1 MYTGIE
7 DDLNLHDEQQK
18 TKVMNDTFEC
28 APSHYVKRRSGL
40 QAICPRARTNPSF
53 GRCLQRLYCATDHR
67 LLLGAGRS
75 DVHSLLQIRV
85 RASSTRRQT
94 VLEIPTLG
102 RVVVNAF
109 AGVHVDALVVVV
121 STILSAVHGRLVSVI
136 AYVGRIVEL
145 VISRS
150 FAYLSGVAVA
160 ARGVVVVLRRRGRG
174 CHRSG
179 VSIVACHVRR

>member
-1 MYTGIE
+1 
-7 DDLNLHDEQQK
+7 
-18 TKVMNDTFEC
+18 
-28 APSHYVKRRSGL
+28 
-40 QAICPRARTNPSF
+40 
-53 GRCLQRLYCATDHR
+53 
-67 LLLGAGRS
+67 
-75 DVHSLLQIRV
+75 
-85 RASSTRRQT
+85 

-121 STILSAVHGRLVSVI
+121 VSIILSAVHGRLVSII
-136 AYVGRIVEL
+136 ANIGRIVEL

>member
-1 MYTGIE
+1 
-7 DDLNLHDEQQK
+7 
-18 TKVMNDTFEC
+18 
-28 APSHYVKRRSGL
+28 
-40 QAICPRARTNPSF
+40 
-53 GRCLQRLYCATDHR
+53 
-67 LLLGAGRS
+67 
-75 DVHSLLQIRV
+75 
-85 RASSTRRQT
+85 